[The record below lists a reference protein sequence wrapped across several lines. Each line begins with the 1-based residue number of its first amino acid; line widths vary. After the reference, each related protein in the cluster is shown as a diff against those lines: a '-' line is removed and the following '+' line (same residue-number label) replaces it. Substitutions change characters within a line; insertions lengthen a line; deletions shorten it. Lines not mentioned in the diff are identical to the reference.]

1 MSRCLFSCSRQ
12 LVRKFVICY
21 DKEKERDETMDLE
34 HRIRM
39 AEGLTPL
46 EAEIGSFIL
55 RNPMTAENASIIELA
70 DEIHV
75 SKSAVYRFCRKI
87 GLKGFNDLKVLLAKE
102 LTEKKEN
109 IEMIDVNYPF
119 NREDGPQVIA
129 DKLLKL
135 YETAVRDTNRCIDA
149 MELQRAARMLHHASV
164 IDIYTHAH
172 NLNAAEN
179 FQDKMLTIGRTVNCP
194 KSFYKQRSSA
204 LAADQSHGAIVLSY
218 SGKATY
224 IPPILKALYQKKIP
238 VVLIGRYGSNLY
250 PQYITHALYIS
261 GRENLRDRISQFSSY
276 ISMQYMMDVLF
287 GCIYNMD
294 REKNIEYLK
303 NAIDFMDDRQV
314 EEEDR

>member
-135 YETAVRDTNRCIDA
+135 YE
-149 MELQRAARMLHHASV
+149 
-164 IDIYTHAH
+164 
-172 NLNAAEN
+172 
-179 FQDKMLTIGRTVNCP
+179 
-194 KSFYKQRSSA
+194 
-204 LAADQSHGAIVLSY
+204 
-218 SGKATY
+218 
-224 IPPILKALYQKKIP
+224 
-238 VVLIGRYGSNLY
+238 
-250 PQYITHALYIS
+250 
-261 GRENLRDRISQFSSY
+261 
-276 ISMQYMMDVLF
+276 
-287 GCIYNMD
+287 
-294 REKNIEYLK
+294 
-303 NAIDFMDDRQV
+303 RQWL
-314 EEEDR
+314 